1 MSNQINAVATRV
13 RPSRSKAAVAERAA
27 LQAMSLVA
35 VAPVIEVVLPVVEAV
50 VTPVIEAMVE
60 AVINAAVESLIA
72 GETFTHV
79 GYATDKKGKGAVRY
93 TNDKR
98 RTRTLVRAGCTDVIF
113 IELPT
118 AMNKVD
124 IDASEFIA
132 QVMPVV
138 AKTAVA

>member
-1 MSNQINAVATRV
+1 MFKTHTLRNFMSTQINAVATRV

-27 LQAMSLVA
+27 LQAMSLVV
-35 VAPVIEVVLPVVEAV
+35 VAPVAEAVAEAVVEA
-50 VTPVIEAMVE
+50 AL
-60 AVINAAVESLIA
+60 ESIVA

-98 RTRTLVRAGCTDVIF
+98 RTRTLVRAGCTDVKF
-113 IELPT
+113 VELP
-118 AMNKVD
+118 APMSKAD

-138 AKTAVA
+138 AETAVA

>member
-1 MSNQINAVATRV
+1 MSTQVNAVATRV
-13 RPSRSKAAVAERAA
+13 RPSRSKSAVAERAA

-35 VAPVIEVVLPVVEAV
+35 VAPVAEAVVEAA
-50 VTPVIEAMVE
+50 IEAIV
-60 AVINAAVESLIA
+60 A

-98 RTRTLVRAGCTDVIF
+98 RTRTLVRAGCTDVKF
-113 IELPT
+113 VELPCPMSK
-118 AMNKVD
+118 AD

-138 AKTAVA
+138 AETAVA